1 MMFLRWKLLNLKQT
15 QSNQKPSNLTFEG
28 FFNVIINLISSRV
41 YRNYD
46 YPMEKY
52 VVSSHLEQS
61 D

>member
-15 QSNQKPSNLTFEG
+15 QSNQKPSNLTLEG

-46 YPMEKY
+46 YPI
-52 VVSSHLEQS
+52 
-61 D
+61 

>member
-15 QSNQKPSNLTFEG
+15 QSNQKPSNLTLEG

-46 YPMEKY
+46 YSMEKY
-52 VVSSHLEQS
+52 VVSSPLEQS